1 MVVVTG
7 LLTLGDHRPGLGFPA
22 AHTSILVDSPARD
35 PIFQTEVP
43 LDRTRWQGIV
53 IHHSGEPGG
62 DPESIRRLHMGYGAK
77 AMGYHFLVGNGN
89 GMGDGVVHVGER
101 WITQEPGW
109 HTVGPYTDYYNQRT
123 IGICLVGNGDR
134 RRFTDRQITQLISL
148 VRRLQRQLNIP
159 PSAVRLHRDVAPDLT
174 GSPGTHFPAAVLD
187 QQVVNP
193 LR

>member
-1 MVVVTG
+1 MTAVTG
-7 LLTLGDHRPGLGFPA
+7 LLALGDHRRGPGFAA
-22 AHTSILVDSPARD
+22 AHTSILAEPPARD

-43 LDRTRWQGIV
+43 LDRTRWQAIV

-62 DPESIRRLHMGYGAK
+62 DAESIRRLHLDLGAR
-77 AMGYHFLVGNGN
+77 AMGYHFLLGNGN

-101 WITQEPGW
+101 WITQAPGW
-109 HTVGPYTDYYNQRT
+109 HTAGPYADYYNQHA

-134 RRFTDRQITQLISL
+134 RPFTDRQITRLISL
-148 VRRLQRQLNIP
+148 VQRLQRQLNIP
-159 PSAVRLHRDVAPDLT
+159 PSAVRLHRDVAPALT
-174 GSPGTHFPAAVLD
+174 SSPGVHFPASTLE